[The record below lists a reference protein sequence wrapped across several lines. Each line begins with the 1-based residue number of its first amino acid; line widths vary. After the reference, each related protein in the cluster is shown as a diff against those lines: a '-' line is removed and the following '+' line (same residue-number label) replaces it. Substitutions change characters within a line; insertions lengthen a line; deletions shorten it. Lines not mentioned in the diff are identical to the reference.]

1 MRPMLA
7 TSGDQTTGPPVGPA
21 WAHEI
26 KWDGI
31 RLLADVRDDRVRLL
45 TRSERDIAVAFPELS
60 ALAEVADDLLL
71 DGEAVSMV
79 GGVPS
84 FSHVV
89 ERVHT
94 TSPVAARRLADTS
107 PATYVAFDLLRLDG
121 MDLTELPW
129 TARRAALED
138 LLGDVARVLVSPL
151 YDDGAELLAATRAQ
165 GLEGVVSKRRD
176 AAYRPGQRSA
186 AWLKFPHRQR
196 FTVVVGGWRPETGRV
211 TRLGAVHVGLPV
223 ADERGVPLRDADGRL
238 RLRYLGRVGSGL
250 AGRAG
255 GHLQRLLEQVPEAP
269 YPFDREI
276 PHAEA
281 RGSTWVDPQVVV
293 DVAALGISPAQER
306 LRQPSYQ
313 GVRGDLS
320 PDDLLEAP

>member
-7 TSGDQTTGPPVGPA
+7 TSGDRSSGPPVGPA

-223 ADERGVPLRDADGRL
+223 ADERGMPLRDADGRL